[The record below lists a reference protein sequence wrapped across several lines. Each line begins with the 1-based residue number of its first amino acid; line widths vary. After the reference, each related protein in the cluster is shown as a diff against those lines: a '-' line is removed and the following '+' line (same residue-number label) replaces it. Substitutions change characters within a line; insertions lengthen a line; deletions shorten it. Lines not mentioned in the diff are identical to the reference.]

1 MRYFIPLLLTVSCT
15 TTDPTPTAEPIPKLG
30 TKAPTAEQ
38 RAESLAIFT
47 AVMGGLI
54 KGFPVTIKIGHE
66 SFCVNCK
73 KERAVSSHAQD

>member
-54 KGFPVTIKIGHE
+54 KGLAEE
-66 SFCVNCK
+66 SETEESYECK
-73 KERAVSSHAQD
+73 CNP